1 MTSKGGTML
10 RLKASFV
17 QRDVIA
23 KCTESLVVTLGRCIV
38 SLIVSGKEFS
48 GLSHTTGFCKQ
59 LLS

>member
-1 MTSKGGTML
+1 ML

-48 GLSHTTGFCKQ
+48 GLSHTTGFCEQ